1 MKRLAVILGA
11 LILLT
16 GCQSLDEM
24 KSQEQERERL
34 HITTYT
40 EQVMEA
46 PSDVS
51 KVLERSAQSL
61 EYDNIWRSYH
71 GYSLANRLGLNTE
84 SIMVHVNL
92 EGGKNDEDILRNL
105 ENVLGEELQ
114 SFIDEVKSQEEEYY
128 FAEKAIGDYGV
139 ACNKIG
145 DVVALDILPSQSNY
159 LDEAKRHQIEAFC
172 GEELIVTGTTAGK
185 EKSMVELSFPS
196 YQVRN
201 HTAELNNTTAY
212 YQVFSNK
219 ENEIEKIRMVINQYE
234 GGYKEG
240 ILEEDKL
247 LPLRRMLQEMQVGTE
262 EEMKLIGGIN
272 QVVNQEDNQQKGKTE
287 HFEYTIRK
295 SDAPIYYEKLIT
307 VEINF

>member
-145 DVVALDILPSQSNY
+145 DVVALYILASQSNY

-172 GEELIVTGTTAGK
+172 GEDLIVTGTTAGK

>member
-71 GYSLANRLGLNTE
+71 GDSLANRLGLNTE

-145 DVVALDILPSQSNY
+145 DVVALYILPSQSNY

>member
-71 GYSLANRLGLNTE
+71 GDSLANRLGLNTE

-145 DVVALDILPSQSNY
+145 DVVALYILASQSNY

-172 GEELIVTGTTAGK
+172 GEDLIVTGTTAGK

>member
-71 GYSLANRLGLNTE
+71 GDSLANRLGLNTE

-145 DVVALDILPSQSNY
+145 DVVALYILPSQSTY

>member
-71 GYSLANRLGLNTE
+71 GDSLANRLGLNTE

>member
-71 GYSLANRLGLNTE
+71 GDSLANRLGLNTE

-145 DVVALDILPSQSNY
+145 DVVALYILTSQSNY